1 MTIARYDVNNANVN
15 REVRFHIERDA
26 GPVANTFLSL
36 KGPANV
42 YPFYNQIAGVPTVEQ
57 ELGQLRLNL
66 VARAISVYTI
76 TVALQVRD
84 TGGETNSGLDW
95 VVEQDEMGA
104 YFNQQLPPLAAAPG
118 VPGVDTSWPVQG
130 NAVDKHHVAPII
142 DRLGTGGM
150 PLGPKTKPGLQLLL
164 DSLGTVSFDGGTT
177 GPFGDLSDGGSIVLP
192 DGRVVTTGVA
202 APALPDGAGAFS
214 GLTIT
219 WVDVG

>member
-15 REVRFHIERDA
+15 RQVRFHIERDA

-66 VARAISVYTI
+66 VQRAISVYTI

-84 TGGETNSGLDW
+84 SGGETNSGLDW

-104 YFNQQLPPLAAAPG
+104 YFNQALPPLGGPGAPG
-118 VPGVDTSWPVQG
+118 VDQSWPVSG
-130 NAVDKHHVAPII
+130 NAVDKHHVADIV

-150 PLGPKTKPGLQLLL
+150 PLGPKTKPGLQSLL

-177 GPFGDLSDGGSIVLP
+177 GPFGDLSDVGAIILP
-192 DGRVVTTGVA
+192 DGRSVTTGAA
-202 APALPDGAGAFS
+202 APILPDAPGAFS

-219 WVDVG
+219 WLNVG